1 MFNGTREANNRISCL
16 IRFAREA
23 HSPHRRHR
31 DTCAGHCG
39 YDFNHGSIGYGYS
52 LATLAASL
60 FTTVTGLA
68 AFALSLPGQLWF
80 ALRAVKACGAGFAA
94 YCHGSPVAIL
104 PIRGMA
110 PLPRHHAD
118 DGDGEQQCAS
128 GDQDAHGRP
137 GAVVG
142 ACC

>member
-1 MFNGTREANNRISCL
+1 MFNCAGQAHNSVPRL

-23 HSPHRRHR
+23 HCAHRRHR

-68 AFALSLPGQLWF
+68 ALALSLPGQLWF
-80 ALRAVKACGAGFAA
+80 ALRAVKACGASFAA
-94 YCHGSPVAIL
+94 YCHDLEVAIL
-104 PIRGMA
+104 PVRGMA
-110 PLPRHHAD
+110 PLPRHHAN
-118 DGDGEQQCAS
+118 DGDGEQ
-128 GDQDAHGRP
+128 
-137 GAVVG
+137 
-142 ACC
+142 